1 MSKIKIYNKTLAL
14 LVSGTL
20 MSSLVGCGNKN
31 ISNNTENVDNTTV
44 QETSQSN
51 ETTTTNSNTTS
62 NTTSTTSSTTG
73 TDSEKIET
81 ITSTIDDN
89 TPTTTT
95 NNNIYNNTTI
105 ENDADNV
112 ILDSFKKLGD
122 DIKENIDS
130 AELLDKGKTYFIYC
144 VDFLF
149 YDGEIKGYTF
159 NDMTDRAKQ
168 QLLQDVTT
176 IDTLISS
183 KFPNYKETISEGS
196 SNAYNKAS
204 EIIKAGSKNLNDFSR
219 EKLGEEN
226 YNKILEYKDMFIE
239 QAFSDYDDF
248 KDIINQGVSK
258 VKNWYEGLR

>member
-1 MSKIKIYNKTLAL
+1 MSKIKIYNKTLVL

-31 ISNNTENVDNTTV
+31 ISNNAENIDNTMV
-44 QETSQSN
+44 QETYSGN
-51 ETTTTNSNTTS
+51 ETTTTESSTTS
-62 NTTSTTSSTTG
+62 NTTNTISSATS
-73 TDSEKIET
+73 TDSEKNET

-89 TPTTTT
+89 NTTTT

-105 ENDADNV
+105 ESDADNV
-112 ILDSFKKLGD
+112 VLDSFKKMGD
-122 DIKENIDS
+122 NIKENIDS
-130 AELLDKGKTYFIYC
+130 KELLDKGKTYFIYC

-168 QLLQDVTT
+168 QLLQDITT

-183 KFPNYKETISEGS
+183 KFPNYKETISGGS
-196 SNAYNKAS
+196 SDAYNKAS
-204 EIIKAGSKNLNDFSR
+204 EIIKAGSNNINDFSR

-226 YNKILEYKDMFIE
+226 YNKIQEYKDMFIE

-248 KDIINQGVSK
+248 KDIIDQGVSK
-258 VKNWYEGLR
+258 VKDWYEGLR